1 MSRKINLSIGTVW
14 RGRYVFE
21 VVIDG
26 STVHCKAAKIYY
38 SKEEWQV
45 FNEAEGMLVE
55 VSEEWLKE
63 LDALEIF
70 SWEKEY
76 DDVSK
81 GTDGIWWIL
90 TFEDG
95 EKIYRGHG
103 IDTAHKNWSRF
114 MDWLGAIFKEKDR
127 WVDI

>member
-1 MSRKINLSIGTVW
+1 MSRKINFSIWGVW
-14 RGRYVFE
+14 GGRYVFE
-21 VVIDG
+21 IFIDG
-26 STVHCKAAKIYY
+26 STARCKAARI
-38 SKEEWQV
+38 SHNKEAWQN
-45 FNEAEGMLVE
+45 FDKAEGIIVE
-55 VSEEWLKE
+55 VSEAWIKE

-90 TFEDG
+90 TFKDG
-95 EKIYRGHG
+95 EKIYRGRG

-114 MDWLGAIFKEKDR
+114 MDWLGVIFKEEDR
-127 WVDI
+127 WLNI